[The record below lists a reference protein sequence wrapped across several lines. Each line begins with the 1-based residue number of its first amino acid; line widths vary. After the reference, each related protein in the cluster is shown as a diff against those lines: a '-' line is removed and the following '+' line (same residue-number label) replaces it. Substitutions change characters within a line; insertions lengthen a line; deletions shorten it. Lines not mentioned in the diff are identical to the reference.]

1 MIFRQ
6 NLKKKWS
13 FFGASDF
20 IHFDAPGS
28 RSNFFEM
35 SVVFPIIVLKY
46 KLNIV
51 VYLASF
57 FSLINVSTKHKN
69 IIRKM
74 LAGKLT
80 NDAFHKLVKG

>member
-6 NLKKKWS
+6 NLKKKKTVI
-13 FFGASDF
+13 FGASDF

-51 VYLASF
+51 VLRT
-57 FSLINVSTKHKN
+57 I
-69 IIRKM
+69 
-74 LAGKLT
+74 
-80 NDAFHKLVKG
+80 